1 MNLPNLVEGQA
12 YWPHLAIP
20 NWNMNKTSTFYE
32 VNLAVSDD
40 IFKMFKDA
48 GFSHFFLNEP
58 GTKTFTPDPVIKFA
72 TFATNQDGTVIDP
85 PPFSNKDGKAMYKTS
100 NGFADAP
107 DESTDRGSNGQPLRA
122 TAKDFRIGNG
132 STLAIEFEKYEY
144 GKVNK
149 VVRPKLKG
157 VRVIDLIEYE
167 HADSQPQPAF
177 AS

>member
-1 MNLPNLVEGQA
+1 MNLPNIVTGQA

-40 IFKMFKDA
+40 IFQMFKDA
-48 GFSHFFLNEP
+48 GFSSFFLNEA
-58 GTKTFTPDPVIKFA
+58 GTKNFTPDPVIKFA

-85 PPFSNKDGKAMYKTS
+85 PPFSNKDGEPMYKTRRGIVNS
-100 NGFADAP
+100 P
-107 DESTDRGSNGQPLRA
+107 DESTERDSNGQPIRA

-132 STLAIEFEKYEY
+132 STLGIEFERYEY

-149 VVRPKLKG
+149 VVRPKLKA
-157 VRVIDLIEYE
+157 VRVVNLIEYTPS
-167 HADSQPQPAF
+167 DSEPQPAF
-177 AS
+177 AT